1 MKTNI
6 NKGQMDTNTQLLAE
20 YITTEP
26 EYIQDII
33 NKAAKEAIEE
43 YAESYCSEDVII
55 NRYVDVDC
63 LVRAEIVLPALIKSS
78 SYKDFGFRIFEFEI
92 YFATH
97 YGKAFLCFVKVVCT
111 EHINDAFCTTLK
123 DGTTVIACNWIEPYQ
138 VFIKQVV
145 SYKDEGWEVEKEF
158 PQIVEL

>member
-43 YAESYCSEDVII
+43 YAESYCSKDVII
-55 NRYVDVDC
+55 NRC
-63 LVRAEIVLPALIKSS
+63 SMTKATPATKHTRILRCTGFKPSLTSGMARPIMTLI
-78 SYKDFGFRIFEFEI
+78 
-92 YFATH
+92 A
-97 YGKAFLCFVKVVCT
+97 
-111 EHINDAFCTTLK
+111 
-123 DGTTVIACNWIEPYQ
+123 
-138 VFIKQVV
+138 
-145 SYKDEGWEVEKEF
+145 
-158 PQIVEL
+158 